1 MQAFCW
7 NKCILDITIYNACTI
22 IACTVLA
29 RLGASWQRKSKRV
42 LYFREGITSP
52 FTGCRDPPFQGITL
66 LQPFVIV
73 ATEEINFV
81 ITISKGFLLTS
92 LLISNI
98 ALFIHCSQLTHTS
111 MLARILT
118 CKDSMC
124 WRYALILLFV
134 LCLGLL

>member
-7 NKCILDITIYNACTI
+7 NKCILDIRIYNACTI

-73 ATEEINFV
+73 ATEEINFF
-81 ITISKGFLLTS
+81 ITISKGVLVNKSFKFPTLLS
-92 LLISNI
+92 LYI
-98 ALFIHCSQLTHTS
+98 AVSSPIQVCWREYR
-111 MLARILT
+111 LART
-118 CKDSMC
+118 QCVEGMP
-124 WRYALILLFV
+124 LFYYLFYV
-134 LCLGLL
+134 